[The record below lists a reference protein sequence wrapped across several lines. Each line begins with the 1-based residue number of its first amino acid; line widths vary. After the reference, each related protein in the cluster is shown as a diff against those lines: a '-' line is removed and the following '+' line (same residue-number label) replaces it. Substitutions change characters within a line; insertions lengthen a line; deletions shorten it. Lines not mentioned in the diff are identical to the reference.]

1 MAEITPHAPNTFGE
15 LLRHLRQRAR
25 LTQDELGLAVGY
37 SRAHV
42 ARLEGNQRAPDVAA
56 VQARFSEA
64 LLLQD
69 SSEAAQR
76 LVELAMAARETSPLD
91 VTSMP
96 VYEPELPSPAK
107 PALNNLP
114 APLTSFVGRTREL
127 GELNPLWP
135 TTRLMT
141 LTGAGG
147 AGKTR
152 LALALAADAVN
163 AYAYADGVWL
173 AELASLADPVA
184 LPQMLLAVLGLH
196 EEPNRPALTTLLD
209 GLRSKQMLLVL
220 DNCEHLIEAC
230 AQLAEAVLRNSPA
243 VRILTTSR
251 EALGIGGELAW
262 RVPSLQ
268 TPLPTATLAPAEL
281 EHYEAVQLF
290 IARAA
295 LAAPGF
301 VLTATHALA
310 VQQICAQ
317 LDGMPLAIELAAAR
331 IKVLSPQDISARLS
345 DRFRLLTQGSRTA
358 LPRHQT
364 LRAVID
370 WSYLLLTEAERVM
383 FRRLSV
389 FVGSWT
395 MEAAEAV
402 CQSDSI
408 AMHDILDLLARLVDK
423 SLVVMSEHDGVTRY
437 QMLETIRQYG
447 AEKLVELGE
456 GAAVRDRHL
465 DYFLNWGEHV
475 GPQLGELD
483 LIEQVPVLKRTELD
497 LDNIRYAL
505 DWAVEAGPIAK
516 GLRLIVAI
524 ANLFIARAGFKE
536 MLSRSQVMVD
546 NAAASRDTHTQ
557 VAAYLLMARLY
568 FRQSEL
574 GSALKILDRA
584 EAEAVSLTDL
594 NLRAEILRH
603 RAQQGVETGDFVLAR
618 LYIDKWRDFY
628 LSNNLLG
635 LSRELYMEMEAMIEG
650 WFLLDTEDYPRAIT
664 CLTSLQDLVKQ
675 RGNKPGIVGSTAV
688 SRMLGYSLLNSGR
701 FNEAVGQFH
710 ASLVGNLALGDLLA
724 IAACFAAWAAYA
736 MSQEDFH
743 AAAHLFG
750 MSQAIEEAKHTP
762 FVTTDNR
769 QVQRNLF
776 VLRQLLDPAELA
788 ANWAAGRTMTLEQAV
803 DFALSL
809 RPPDND

>member
-395 MEAAEAV
+395 MEAAEVV

-408 AMHDILDLLARLVDK
+408 ATHDILDLLARLVDK

-447 AEKLVELGE
+447 TEKLVELGE

-475 GPQLGELD
+475 GP
-483 LIEQVPVLKRTELD
+483 
-497 LDNIRYAL
+497 
-505 DWAVEAGPIAK
+505 
-516 GLRLIVAI
+516 
-524 ANLFIARAGFKE
+524 
-536 MLSRSQVMVD
+536 
-546 NAAASRDTHTQ
+546 
-557 VAAYLLMARLY
+557 
-568 FRQSEL
+568 
-574 GSALKILDRA
+574 
-584 EAEAVSLTDL
+584 
-594 NLRAEILRH
+594 
-603 RAQQGVETGDFVLAR
+603 
-618 LYIDKWRDFY
+618 
-628 LSNNLLG
+628 
-635 LSRELYMEMEAMIEG
+635 
-650 WFLLDTEDYPRAIT
+650 
-664 CLTSLQDLVKQ
+664 
-675 RGNKPGIVGSTAV
+675 
-688 SRMLGYSLLNSGR
+688 
-701 FNEAVGQFH
+701 
-710 ASLVGNLALGDLLA
+710 
-724 IAACFAAWAAYA
+724 
-736 MSQEDFH
+736 
-743 AAAHLFG
+743 
-750 MSQAIEEAKHTP
+750 
-762 FVTTDNR
+762 
-769 QVQRNLF
+769 
-776 VLRQLLDPAELA
+776 
-788 ANWAAGRTMTLEQAV
+788 
-803 DFALSL
+803 
-809 RPPDND
+809 